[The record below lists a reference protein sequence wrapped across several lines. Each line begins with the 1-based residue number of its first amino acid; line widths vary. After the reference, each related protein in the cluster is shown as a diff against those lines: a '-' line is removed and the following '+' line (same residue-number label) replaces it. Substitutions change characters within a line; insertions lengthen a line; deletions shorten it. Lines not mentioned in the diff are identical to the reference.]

1 MRFIEI
7 ADEEALNLPADQL
20 KAIAVYNQLCLNATL
35 EQDDLKAIATYNYLL
50 SVQPDYVPEDINIS
64 PEEIDKQY
72 QKLMQQIKG

>member
-20 KAIAVYNQLCLNATL
+20 KAIA
-35 EQDDLKAIATYNYLL
+35 TYNSLL

>member
-20 KAIAVYNQLCLNATL
+20 KAIS
-35 EQDDLKAIATYNYLL
+35 TYNYLL

>member
-35 EQDDLKAIATYNYLL
+35 EQDDPEISSEHGCHVSLLLATVNLVYL
-50 SVQPDYVPEDINIS
+50 V
-64 PEEIDKQY
+64 
-72 QKLMQQIKG
+72 

>member
-35 EQDDLKAIATYNYLL
+35 ERDD
-50 SVQPDYVPEDINIS
+50 PEIS
-64 PEEIDKQY
+64 SEHIDEQY
-72 QKLMQQIKG
+72 QKLM

>member
-7 ADEEALNLPADQL
+7 TDEEALYLHAYQL
-20 KAIAVYNQLCLNATL
+20 KAIAS
-35 EQDDLKAIATYNYLL
+35 YNYLL
-50 SVQPDYVPEDINIS
+50 SVQPDYVPEDINLS